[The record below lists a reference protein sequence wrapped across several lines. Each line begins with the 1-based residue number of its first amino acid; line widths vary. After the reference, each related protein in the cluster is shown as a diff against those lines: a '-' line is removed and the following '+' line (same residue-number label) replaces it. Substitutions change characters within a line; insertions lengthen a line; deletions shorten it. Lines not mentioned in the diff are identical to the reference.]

1 MSAQPPASIVVGLR
15 FALRVHLAPVCRR
28 AIEDVVGGLDAAGGL
43 EFVQEIAGR
52 KRRDPLGQPADEPA
66 SSDVAVLEQQ
76 NRFEIGVFR
85 DRGIEHFEG
94 GALAA
99 PA

>member
-1 MSAQPPASIVVGLR
+1 MRGICAGVRCTPRPALFGRELVQFR
-15 FALRVHLAPVCRR
+15 
-28 AIEDVVGGLDAAGGL
+28 GGLDAARGL
-43 EFVQEIAGR
+43 KFIQEIAGR
-52 KRRDPLGQPADEPA
+52 KRRGPLGQPADEPA